1 LTYFECGLTSVNG
14 IFSRTQLAQH
24 HFAKISAGSGRIIMT
39 PGEGTLGGDQCCK
52 NTGNFCLGNITGFIT
67 VFLVILGNIC
77 KNIAISNKSSENI
90 NCMYSATLKIYT
102 FDRNLKN
109 FTL

>member
-1 LTYFECGLTSVNG
+1 LSWHVGNTIN
-14 IFSRTQLAQH
+14 IFFYLA
-24 HFAKISAGSGRIIMT
+24 ICN
-39 PGEGTLGGDQCCK
+39 QCCK
-52 NTGNFCLGNITGFIT
+52 NTGNFCLGNITGVIT

-77 KNIAISNKSSENI
+77 KNITISNKSSKNI

>member
-1 LTYFECGLTSVNG
+1 MNKLVEKLITNIICTTFF
-14 IFSRTQLAQH
+14 IFILYMQELNWVQNNSILLDLMS
-24 HFAKISAGSGRIIMT
+24 FVS
-39 PGEGTLGGDQCCK
+39 
-52 NTGNFCLGNITGFIT
+52 N

-77 KNIAISNKSSENI
+77 KNITISNKSSKNI